1 MFFILLSS
9 QTTALIDYHIFCRLS
24 TTFLFFCFAFV
35 ILSITFKRQL
45 VYFITSD
52 NLLSRTFSSFFFAFF
67 ILHFPYP
74 ARAVQ
79 CFLFCIGCLS
89 DEDYLIT
96 SLSNC
101 QRFSCFLFN
110 SHNSDNSAVIFFLYI

>member
-1 MFFILLSS
+1 MFFVLLS
-9 QTTALIDYHIFCRLS
+9 QATALIDYHIFCRLS
-24 TTFLFFCFAFV
+24 TTFLFFLFRFCNFINHFQATACLLYHIRQPFV
-35 ILSITFKRQL
+35 KNFFQ
-45 VYFITSD
+45 V
-52 NLLSRTFSSFFFAFF
+52 FSLHFF

-110 SHNSDNSAVIFFLYI
+110 SHNSDNSTVIFLLYI